1 MKNQKIV
8 LVIDTLIKLVVI
20 IALIIAVETKQQ
32 YSYFTFLRWLVMAT
46 FIYFAYKSYDKKQIG
61 LLIYFGIVAVLFNP
75 VHKFWFQ
82 KETWHLIN
90 YLVAIITLGIIIF
103 DWTQKEKN
111 KDIKNETK
119 TPIMETKTKIIIS
132 KEIVINLKLI
142 LVSIGITI
150 IAFGVFYFALKPNKL
165 EIENKIRKGQT
176 EFYTKL
182 REDQNK
188 KNLDLKKVLSE
199 YVVTANNPKYNS
211 DWDIINSKFPE
222 LKGYDKYILQDYVA
236 TANNFQYNYN
246 WDIINSKFPELFPEL
261 KKEKNLAVAIDSNVI
276 NTEYE
281 YSITI
286 FKEDLIGKTL
296 LTFYISLI
304 VLIIGRYFY
313 KLAMITGRSIYT
325 LIKAILKYSKM
336 DINEK

>member
-1 MKNQKIV
+1 MVPFKDLDLNIEKRI
-8 LVIDTLIKLVVI
+8 
-20 IALIIAVETKQQ
+20 E
-32 YSYFTFLRWLVMAT
+32 
-46 FIYFAYKSYDKKQIG
+46 
-61 LLIYFGIVAVLFNP
+61 
-75 VHKFWFQ
+75 
-82 KETWHLIN
+82 
-90 YLVAIITLGIIIF
+90 
-103 DWTQKEKN
+103 QKEKN